1 MTEARQVHN
10 RYIAAWNAHDMDSLV
25 RTLSPD
31 GVTISPDCVTQG
43 FEELASVIGEFWEA
57 FPDVRTTVMESY
69 DDGDTAID
77 ELLMQGTHLGPYR
90 TPGGRVVEPTYR
102 RISLRCFYLTTVE
115 DGLIVSLR
123 LYFDQLQLRDQ
134 LGLPCE

>member
-1 MTEARQVHN
+1 MTEARQVHD
-10 RYIAAWNAHDMDSLV
+10 RYIAAFNAHDMDALL
-25 RTLSPD
+25 RELSPE

-43 FEELASVIGEFWEA
+43 CEELASVIEEFWEA
-57 FPDVRTTVMESY
+57 FPDVRTNVMESF

-90 TPGGRVVEPTYR
+90 TPGGRVVQATHRP
-102 RISLRCFYLTTVE
+102 ISLRCFYLTTVE
-115 DGLIVSLR
+115 NGLIVSLR

-134 LGLPCE
+134 LGLPCD